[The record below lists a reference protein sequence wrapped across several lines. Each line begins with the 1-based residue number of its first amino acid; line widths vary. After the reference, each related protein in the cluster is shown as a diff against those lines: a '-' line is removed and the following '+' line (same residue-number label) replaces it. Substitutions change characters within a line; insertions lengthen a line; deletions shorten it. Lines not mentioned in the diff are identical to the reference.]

1 MHYCFMLFTK
11 EKPTPDEIE
20 DILAPYYEPDV
31 YNKYQEDSHL
41 PIIMWDWYSI
51 GGRFSDILEGN
62 ESLKASDIKDYDNLQ
77 TYGCFDVDEEVYTP
91 YAREHWDG
99 EKWVAHPDYWDKL
112 KEIKKR
118 NKDCWVT
125 ILDLHD

>member
-20 DILAPYYEPDV
+20 DILAPYYEPIV
-31 YNKYQEDSHL
+31 YDKYQENSNL

-51 GGRFSDILEGN
+51 GGRFSDVLEGN
-62 ESLKASDIKDYDNLQ
+62 ESLKVSDIKDYDTLQ
-77 TYGCFDVDEEVYTP
+77 TYGYFDVDKTV

-99 EKWVAHPDYWDKL
+99 EKWVKHPEYWDKL
-112 KEIKKR
+112 EEIKKR
-118 NKDCWVT
+118 NKNCWVT